1 MALVTQNLRKSFV
14 KTVRFVRLSRH
25 LESTIMQSCTIFGHV
40 VIMAMILL
48 SFSSFCVLGETTND
62 KSNTLGFQQKPYD
75 SLYNEETQFPPTRT
89 GKLTRYARHIPF
101 LAGAAVGAI
110 VANNRHPTHHGSSYY
125 YPPSYY
131 PSGHYHTH
139 G

>member
-1 MALVTQNLRKSFV
+1 M
-14 KTVRFVRLSRH
+14 
-25 LESTIMQSCTIFGHV
+25 ESCTIFSHV
-40 VIMAMILL
+40 IIIAMVLL
-48 SFSSFCVLGETTND
+48 SFSSFNVLGETAND
-62 KSNTLGFQQKPYD
+62 KSNTLGFQEKPYD
-75 SLYNEETQFPPTRT
+75 SLYNEETQQFAPTRT
-89 GKLTRYARHIPF
+89 SKLTRYARHIPF

-131 PSGHYHTH
+131 PPGHHYTH

>member
-1 MALVTQNLRKSFV
+1 MKQII
-14 KTVRFVRLSRH
+14 LS
-25 LESTIMQSCTIFGHV
+25 V
-40 VIMAMILL
+40 LL
-48 SFSSFCVLGETTND
+48 SFLTFSGLAQTYDETYVQSFSEE
-62 KSNTLGFQQKPYD
+62 KPF
-75 SLYNEETQFPPTRT
+75 TQTYKEKMNLADIVPPQ
-89 GKLTRYARHIPF
+89 LIRHSRHAPF

-110 VANNRHPTHHGSSYY
+110 IANNRHPTHNAPSYY

>member
-1 MALVTQNLRKSFV
+1 MKFADVVQPQLIRH
-14 KTVRFVRLSRH
+14 SRH
-25 LESTIMQSCTIFGHV
+25 
-40 VIMAMILL
+40 A
-48 SFSSFCVLGETTND
+48 
-62 KSNTLGFQQKPYD
+62 
-75 SLYNEETQFPPTRT
+75 
-89 GKLTRYARHIPF
+89 PF

-110 VANNRHPTHHGSSYY
+110 VANNRHPNHNAPSYY